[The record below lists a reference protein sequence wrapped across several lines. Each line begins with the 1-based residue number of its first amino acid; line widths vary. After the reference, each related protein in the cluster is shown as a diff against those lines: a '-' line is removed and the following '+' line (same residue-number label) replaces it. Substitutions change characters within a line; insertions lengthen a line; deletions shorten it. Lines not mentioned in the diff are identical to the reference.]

1 MFLFSRKPDHDPV
14 PTDPGK
20 SVPFGFRLS
29 LLDFIDDE
37 DNIENKKVVYKDI
50 NAVSQ
55 WNANKNKDTLKNEKN
70 IVIQYMGSMWD

>member
-1 MFLFSRKPDHDPV
+1 MFLFSRKPPEPV

-55 WNANKNKDTLKNEKN
+55 
-70 IVIQYMGSMWD
+70 